1 MKGLTNNKFTPD
13 ESQQRVIG
21 VYGGYHLVLAPPGC
35 GKTQILTER
44 IRIAHE
50 QHGVAYDDMLCLTF
64 TNRAA
69 RGMTER
75 ISQYIGDEQV
85 ENVFVGNVHRFC
97 SKFLFENGIVAA
109 ESSIIDEEDAVS
121 ILARYLDEDETQ
133 VIADGK
139 RRRKYDEI
147 VHFSH
152 FMHQI
157 EHGHQRELRL
167 HPECLLPDDLK
178 ALKTICTIQKMP
190 FNPDGMADIYHH
202 SDVYSDIVRSDAYD
216 YGMQQVIM
224 RTLRKMTLARHY
236 EQYKQEN
243 LLLDFEDLLILTY
256 DALSNG
262 QDELVIHRYPWIQVD
277 EIQDLNPLQLAI
289 IDLLTKT
296 DDDSVPVTV
305 MYLGDEQQAI
315 FSFMGAKMS
324 TLEQLR
330 QRCTPNIHRLD
341 INHRSPAYLL
351 NVFNC
356 YATDVL
362 GISPQLLPKADGDD
376 SPAVARPLH
385 ILRSNTLETEYYD
398 AVHYAESLYRQYTD
412 ETVAIVV
419 SSNNDA
425 DMLSAELRKKELPHF
440 KISGTDLFSTPEVKL
455 LFAHLNIL
463 GNEHNFIAW
472 SRLVKGLHVTASNA
486 YARNFVRSMLDCGML
501 PSDLLLYDGST
512 YLQEFCRAYDHDEIV
527 VFDTETTGLDVM
539 EDDIIQIAAVRMRG
553 GKIMKDEHFN
563 MYIATDRQIP
573 LKLGDIDNPII
584 DELGRNHLYTHVEAL
599 QRFVDFVGDAVLVGH
614 NVQFDLS
621 ILHHNLR
628 RYLPQVHLD
637 ICRRKVFDTLKL
649 VKLTVPG
656 MRQYKLKHLLSELAL
671 EGDNSHLADDD
682 VLATCHLLEYCREKV
697 NELLPAQRSFL
708 ERKRVKECAQVL
720 RASYGECYRK
730 ALARLGETCDPTAD
744 SPALVDEMTNF
755 YQKLLDEQFVC
766 EVEGLPYIIRYLDE
780 EVIDRVHDRSLAE
793 QLARHLVEINTLKEA
808 DLCNSHSVSDRI
820 FVSTVHKA
828 KGLEFD
834 NVIVFD
840 AIEGRYP
847 NYFSQHDAAR
857 QAEDARRFYVA
868 MTRARK
874 RLCVSQCLSFI
885 DYRHEVHQRELT
897 RFMLPIQK
905 YFD

>member
-1 MKGLTNNKFTPD
+1 
-13 ESQQRVIG
+13 
-21 VYGGYHLVLAPPGC
+21 
-35 GKTQILTER
+35 
-44 IRIAHE
+44 
-50 QHGVAYDDMLCLTF
+50 
-64 TNRAA
+64 
-69 RGMTER
+69 
-75 ISQYIGDEQV
+75 
-85 ENVFVGNVHRFC
+85 
-97 SKFLFENGIVAA
+97 
-109 ESSIIDEEDAVS
+109 
-121 ILARYLDEDETQ
+121 
-133 VIADGK
+133 
-139 RRRKYDEI
+139 
-147 VHFSH
+147 
-152 FMHQI
+152 
-157 EHGHQRELRL
+157 
-167 HPECLLPDDLK
+167 
-178 ALKTICTIQKMP
+178 
-190 FNPDGMADIYHH
+190 
-202 SDVYSDIVRSDAYD
+202 
-216 YGMQQVIM
+216 
-224 RTLRKMTLARHY
+224 
-236 EQYKQEN
+236 
-243 LLLDFEDLLILTY
+243 
-256 DALSNG
+256 
-262 QDELVIHRYPWIQVD
+262 
-277 EIQDLNPLQLAI
+277 
-289 IDLLTKT
+289 
-296 DDDSVPVTV
+296 
-305 MYLGDEQQAI
+305 
-315 FSFMGAKMS
+315 
-324 TLEQLR
+324 
-330 QRCTPNIHRLD
+330 
-341 INHRSPAYLL
+341 
-351 NVFNC
+351 
-356 YATDVL
+356 
-362 GISPQLLPKADGDD
+362 
-376 SPAVARPLH
+376 
-385 ILRSNTLETEYYD
+385 
-398 AVHYAESLYRQYTD
+398 
-412 ETVAIVV
+412 
-419 SSNNDA
+419 
-425 DMLSAELRKKELPHF
+425 
-440 KISGTDLFSTPEVKL
+440 
-455 LFAHLNIL
+455 
-463 GNEHNFIAW
+463 
-472 SRLVKGLHVTASNA
+472 
-486 YARNFVRSMLDCGML
+486 MLDCGML

-539 EDDIIQIAAVRMRG
+539 EDDIIQIAAVKMRG

-730 ALARLGETCDPTAD
+730 ALARLGETDDPTAET
-744 SPALVDEMTNF
+744 PALVDEMTIF